1 MLQMHGVDKRGK
13 ISVRT
18 LLGWAKV
25 LGLTP
30 GAPIALAATLLV
42 LPLTPVGAAAP
53 IFQGEF
59 DPCPSTPAT
68 RANVVGTGTV
78 SASLDGNKLRITGT
92 FSDLSSPA
100 TTAQLRIG
108 LAMGVPGP
116 LIGELRVP
124 HQLTGAI
131 SGFVTLSPKQIAAL
145 RENSIYVQIES
156 VKAPDGDLW
165 AWLETPRSR

>member
-13 ISVRT
+13 IAVRT
-18 LLGWAKV
+18 LMRWSKV
-25 LGLTP
+25 LGLAP
-30 GAPIALAATLLV
+30 GAPIVLAATLLV
-42 LPLTPVGAAAP
+42 LPLTPAGAAAP
-53 IFQGEF
+53 IFQGEL

-78 SASLDGNKLRITGT
+78 SAFSRRQQASDHRHI
-92 FSDLSSPA
+92 SDLSSPA

-116 LIGELRVP
+116 VIGELPVP

-131 SGFVTLSPKQIAAL
+131 SGVVTLSPKQIAAL

-165 AWLETPRSR
+165 AWLEAPRSR